1 MGYVDGHHMGGVGF
15 FSMVLAVALAGAIWV
30 ALLVLLL
37 RGFADPWRSGQREAG
52 WRVDGP
58 EETLRLRFARGEIDA
73 TQLAAMREALADD
86 RGRHR

>member
-1 MGYVDGHHMGGVGF
+1 MGYVDGDHMGGVGF
-15 FSMVLAVALAGAIWV
+15 FGTVLAVALAGAIWV

-37 RGFADPWRSGQREAG
+37 RGFADPMRSRQRAE

-73 TQLAAMREALADD
+73 TQLAAMREALADE
-86 RGRHR
+86 RGRHT